1 MSMFSFIVRS
11 VESVLTTHK
20 TSNEKEKMREKKKK
34 KEKKIL
40 RRESNLE
47 L

>member
-1 MSMFSFIVRS
+1 MSEFSSIVRS
-11 VESVLTTHK
+11 VESVLTTHRI
-20 TSNEKEKMREKKKK
+20 SDEKEEMREKKEK

-40 RRESNLE
+40 RREFSLE

>member
-1 MSMFSFIVRS
+1 MFSSIVRS
-11 VESVLTTHK
+11 VESVLTTYRI
-20 TSNEKEKMREKKKK
+20 SDEKEEIRKKKEK

-40 RRESNLE
+40 KREFSLE

>member
-1 MSMFSFIVRS
+1 MSMFSSIVRS
-11 VESVLTTHK
+11 VGSVLTTHR
-20 TSNEKEKMREKKKK
+20 TSDEEEEMREKKEK

-40 RRESNLE
+40 RRESSLE